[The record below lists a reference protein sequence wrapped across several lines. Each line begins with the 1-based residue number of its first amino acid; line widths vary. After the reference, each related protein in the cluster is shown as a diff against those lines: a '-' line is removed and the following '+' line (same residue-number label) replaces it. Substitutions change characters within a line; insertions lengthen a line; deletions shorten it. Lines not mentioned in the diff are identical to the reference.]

1 MEKKLIR
8 NASIIS
14 LVVGVSLMLFKF
26 WAFSLTKSEAVLS
39 DALESIVNV
48 VTAALAIVV
57 VIVSAKPADKDHPY
71 GHGKAEFVSAAF
83 EGGLIA
89 FAALAIIFEAVKA
102 LIHREQIGNLGFGS
116 LLVFGAGVANFLLGV
131 FLVRI
136 GRKHNSA
143 ALVASGT
150 HVMSDFVTS
159 TGVLIGLGL
168 VSLTGFTWIDPLCA
182 IIVACLLA
190 YTGYKLVRESL
201 GGLLDEEDQEIIQ
214 AILRLIG
221 NDRPAGIIQ
230 IHHLRVMR
238 AGHYHHIDAHAVVPE
253 YWDVRE
259 AHNYTDAFEEALMEH
274 YPYDG
279 ELHLHLDPCRRAYC
293 RYCDVVECPIRR
305 EPFVEKL
312 KIEFHEL
319 TSPLEPKRFRKK
331 FQQSRDAVKS

>member
-1 MEKKLIR
+1 MEQKLIR

-14 LVVGVSLMLFKF
+14 LVVGTSLMLFKF
-26 WAFSLTKSEAVLS
+26 WAYNLTKSEAVLS

-83 EGGLIA
+83 EGGLIS

-102 LIHREQIGNLGFGS
+102 LVKHEQLNNLGYGA
-116 LLVFGAGVANFLLGV
+116 LLVAGAGLVNFLLGV

-136 GRKHNSA
+136 GRKNKST

-159 TGVLIGLGL
+159 VGVLTGLGL
-168 VSLTGFTWIDPLCA
+168 VSWTGFTWIDPLCA
-182 IIVACLLA
+182 IAVALLLGF
-190 YTGYKLVRESL
+190 TGYKLVRESL
-201 GGLLDEEDQEIIQ
+201 SGLLDEENDEIIREF
-214 AILRLIG
+214 LRLIG
-221 NDRPAGIIQ
+221 HDRPAGIIQ
-230 IHHLRVMR
+230 VHHLRVMR
-238 AGHYHHIDAHAVVPE
+238 AGTYHHIDAHAVVPE

-259 AHNYTDAFEEALMEH
+259 AHNYTDAFEDALMEQ

-305 EPFVEKL
+305 EPFVEKR
-312 KIEFHEL
+312 KIDFDEL
-319 TSPLEPKRFRKK
+319 TSPQEPRTFRSKT
-331 FQQSRDAVKS
+331 QHQRDAVKS